1 MPSELFLSQ
10 VAVVCFL
17 SLPGVYIILRVQR
30 IFVAFLFLFCCFL
43 LLFVSSFSARNI
55 SYSLR
60 TTDFCYVVVVV
71 Y

>member
-30 IFVAFLFLFCCFL
+30 IFVVVLLFCCFL

-60 TTDFCYVVVVV
+60 TTDFCYVVVV